1 MPSFSHPLGV
11 AGGGNLHLKLVA
23 FVMPYS
29 GNTNGTFGTVFSL
42 GVIPIYKCTFLPP
55 SIGDLG
61 GNPPH
66 LNRQQRIF
74 EMSGGGLVPSALG
87 VKPFGVVYL
96 NKSSGI
102 SV

>member
-11 AGGGNLHLKLVA
+11 AGGGNLHLKLVN

-29 GNTNGTFGTVFSL
+29 GNPNGTFGTVFSI
-42 GVIPIYKCTFLPP
+42 GAIPINKCTFLPP
-55 SIGDLG
+55 SIENLG
-61 GNPPH
+61 CNPPH
-66 LNRQQRIF
+66 LTRQQRIF
-74 EMSGGGLVPSALG
+74 EMSRVVPSALG